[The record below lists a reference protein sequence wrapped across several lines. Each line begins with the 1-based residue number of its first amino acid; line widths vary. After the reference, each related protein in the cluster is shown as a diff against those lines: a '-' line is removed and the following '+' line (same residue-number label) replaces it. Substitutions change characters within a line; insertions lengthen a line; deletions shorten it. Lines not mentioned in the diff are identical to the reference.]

1 LKSTFRTSNG
11 RAVLDGGGID
21 PDILIDPPKLSTV
34 CYQLIEKNLIFN
46 YATKYYFEHD
56 TLHSARN
63 FQLSQSEFQQ
73 FLVWLKSQSFDYQ
86 TPLEIKLDQALDL
99 AKTAVRSEQVYQR
112 ITELN
117 TLVQSEKKNDLAL
130 YQDEIKRFL
139 EQDIVSRYYLQEGI
153 IEASFDSDPDI
164 LKATKIL
171 EDIEFYNGIIKPN

>member
-1 LKSTFRTSNG
+1 M
-11 RAVLDGGGID
+11 
-21 PDILIDPPKLSTV
+21 
-34 CYQLIEKNLIFN
+34 E
-46 YATKYYFEHD
+46 
-56 TLHSARN
+56 
-63 FQLSQSEFQQ
+63 
-73 FLVWLKSQSFDYQ
+73 SQSFDYQ

-164 LKATKIL
+164 IKATEIL
-171 EDIEFYNGIIKPN
+171 EDIESYNGIIRPN